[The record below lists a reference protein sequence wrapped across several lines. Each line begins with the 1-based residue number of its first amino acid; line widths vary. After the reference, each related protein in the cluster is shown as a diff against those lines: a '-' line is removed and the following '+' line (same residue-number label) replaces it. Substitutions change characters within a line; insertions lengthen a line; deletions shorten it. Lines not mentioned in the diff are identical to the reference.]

1 MIADKSDI
9 HSLSADSARRMFGGV
24 ARRYDLLNR
33 LISLGQ
39 DRRWRRLAVS
49 RLAPRSGERVL
60 DLGAGTGDLALEAVR
75 QFPGVRV
82 IAADLTPEMVRLGR
96 RKPGAQSVRWV
107 IAEAGNLPFAQGA
120 FDGTI
125 SGFLLRNVESLD
137 GALAE
142 QLRVLRPDGGWV
154 ALDTTPACPSLFRPL
169 IELHFRL
176 VIPLLGRLVAGRVQ
190 AYRWLTASTRG
201 FLTAEE
207 LAERLAKA
215 GFESVGFRR
224 LMLGAIAVH
233 WAARSPHPAAQPA
246 PAGS

>member
-9 HSLSADSARRMFGGV
+9 HSLSADSASRLFGGV

-60 DLGAGTGDLALEAVR
+60 DLGAGTGDLALETVR

-96 RKPGAQSVRWV
+96 RRPGGQSVGWV
-107 IAEAGNLPFAQGA
+107 IAEAGNLPFAQGT
-120 FDGTI
+120 FDGII
-125 SGFLLRNVESLD
+125 SGFLLRNVKSLD
-137 GALAE
+137 RALVE
-142 QLRVLRPDGGWV
+142 QRRVLRPGGGWV
-154 ALDTTPACPSLFRPL
+154 GLETTPARGGPFRPL
-169 IELHFRL
+169 IDLHFRL

-190 AYRWLTASTRG
+190 AYRWLTASTLG
-201 FLTAEE
+201 FVTAEE
-207 LAERLAKA
+207 LAERLRTA
-215 GFESVGFRR
+215 GFEGVGFRR

-233 WAARSPHPAAQPA
+233 WAAKPPHPAGPPGPPA
-246 PAGS
+246 

>member
-9 HSLSADSARRMFGGV
+9 HSLSADSARRLFGEV

-60 DLGAGTGDLALEAVR
+60 DLGAGTGDLALETVR
-75 QFPGVRV
+75 RFPGVGV

-96 RKPGAQSVRWV
+96 RRPGGQSVGWV
-107 IAEAGNLPFAQGA
+107 IAEAGRLPFAQGA
-120 FDGTI
+120 LDGII
-125 SGFLLRNVESLD
+125 SGFLLRNVGSLD
-137 GALAE
+137 RALVE
-142 QLRVLRPDGGWV
+142 QRRVLRPGGGWV
-154 ALDTTPACPSLFRPL
+154 ALETTPTRRGPLQPL

-190 AYRWLTASTRG
+190 AYRWLTASTLG
-201 FLTAEE
+201 FVTAEE
-207 LAERLAKA
+207 LAERLRTA
-215 GFESVGFRR
+215 GFEGVGFRR

-233 WAARSPHPAAQPA
+233 WAAKPSHPAGPPGPPA
-246 PAGS
+246 

>member
-1 MIADKSDI
+1 MIVDKQDN
-9 HSLSADSARRMFGGV
+9 HSLSADSARRMFGGI

-60 DLGAGTGDLALEAVR
+60 DLGAGTGELALETLR
-75 QFPGVRV
+75 QFPGARV

-96 RKPGAQSVRWV
+96 SRPGAQSVGWV
-107 IAEAGNLPFAQGA
+107 ISEAGNLPFAQRA
-120 FDGTI
+120 FDGLI

-142 QLRVLRPDGGWV
+142 QRRVLRPGGAWV
-154 ALDTTPACPSLFRPL
+154 ALDTTPARRGPFRPL

-201 FLTAEE
+201 FLTADE
-207 LAERLAKA
+207 LGERLATA

-224 LMLGAIAVH
+224 LMLGAVAVH
-233 WAARSPHPAAQPA
+233 WGVRPRLPAAQPA
-246 PAGS
+246 PPAQ

>member
-1 MIADKSDI
+1 
-9 HSLSADSARRMFGGV
+9 MFGGV
-24 ARRYDLLNR
+24 SRRYDLLNR

-60 DLGAGTGDLALEAVR
+60 DLGAGTGDLALETAR

-96 RKPGAQSVRWV
+96 GGPGARSVGWV

-120 FDGTI
+120 FDGII
-125 SGFLLRNVESLD
+125 SGFLLRNVGSLER
-137 GALAE
+137 ALVE
-142 QLRVLRPDGGWV
+142 QRRVLRSGGGWV
-154 ALDTTPACPSLFRPL
+154 ALDTTPARGGPLRPL

-190 AYRWLTASTRG
+190 AYRWLAASTLG
-201 FLTAEE
+201 FVTAEK
-207 LAERLAKA
+207 LAERLRAA
-215 GFESVGFRR
+215 GFEGVGFRR

-233 WAARSPHPAAQPA
+233 WAAKPPHPAAPPGPPA
-246 PAGS
+246 